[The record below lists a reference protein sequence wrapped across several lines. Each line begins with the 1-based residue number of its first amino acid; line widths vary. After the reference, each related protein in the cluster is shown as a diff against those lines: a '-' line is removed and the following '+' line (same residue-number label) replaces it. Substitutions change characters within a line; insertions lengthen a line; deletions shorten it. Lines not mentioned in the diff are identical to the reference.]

1 VYYLVYN
8 KISTLNLKILKS
20 LQLKPIN
27 YNINNYIINIK
38 IRSIKL
44 RIFKSIIKQVLYLY
58 AFSTYLLQT

>member
-27 YNINNYIINIK
+27 YNINNYIINI
-38 IRSIKL
+38 
-44 RIFKSIIKQVLYLY
+44 
-58 AFSTYLLQT
+58 